1 MKLKPF
7 QLELYFAKYEFTCPH
22 MLCASDCESLSIE
35 ELLALSGTNPQAFL
49 QSRLGYTDS
58 QGDIALRER
67 IAAATPGVSAEEVV
81 FLSAPEEGIY
91 IALNALLSAGDHV
104 IVLSPIYESLL
115 NLAEQITGNVSLW
128 PFHMKDGQWMLDENE
143 LYALATPNTKCL
155 ILNFPHNPTGYL
167 PDEAMFKRILAW
179 AASHDITVF
188 SDEMYRGLELNGPD
202 RLPSAVE
209 INEQA
214 LVLSGLSKTYGLPG
228 LRAGWLIVKDAALRA
243 EILNWKL
250 YTSICATKPGE
261 VLALAALQCREVLAQ
276 RNREL
281 IAQNI
286 TGAAP
291 FFKRWKSLF
300 TWIPP
305 QAGSVALIEIKQPS
319 AQAFCE
325 QLAQAGFLLL
335 PSKFMNFGDQHVRF
349 GFGRQA
355 FLTNLQAL
363 DEYLRA
369 HF

>member
-35 ELLALSGTNPQAFL
+35 ELLALSGTSPKSFL
-49 QSRLGYTDS
+49 QSHLGYTDS
-58 QGDIALRER
+58 QGDPALREM
-67 IAAATPGVSAEEVV
+67 IAAGVPGVTAEEVV

-91 IALNALLSAGDHV
+91 IALNAVLSAGDHV

-128 PFHMKDGQWMLDENE
+128 PFRLIDGHWTLDEHE
-143 LYALATPNTKCL
+143 LYALATPKTKCL

-167 PDEAMFKRILAW
+167 PDASQFKRILEW
-179 AASHDITVF
+179 AASRGITVF
-188 SDEMYRGLELNGPD
+188 SDEMYRGLELAG
-202 RLPSAVE
+202 RGSLPSAIE
-209 INEQA
+209 LNDQT

-250 YTSICATKPGE
+250 YTSICAAKPGE
-261 VLALAALQCREVLAQ
+261 VLALAALQCKEVLAQ
-276 RNREL
+276 RNRDL
-281 IAQNI
+281 ITSNI
-286 TGAAP
+286 TGAAS
-291 FFKRWKSLF
+291 FFKRWDSLF

-335 PSKFMNFGDQHVRF
+335 PSSYMNFGDQHVRF
-349 GFGRQA
+349 GFGRQE
-355 FLTNLQAL
+355 FLANLKAL
-363 DEYLRA
+363 DEYLSA
-369 HF
+369 NF